1 MSMEEEA
8 YHSTLA
14 TTKATAIKW
23 PGHIGSGELNLFR
36 RWLINRKR
44 NTDIDGK
51 NKWEKPVWG
60 STEEE
65 MMRWKEEGIESTREI
80 SPIQTNTR
88 LLFCIFQLFSS
99 LTPSSHP

>member
-1 MSMEEEA
+1 MNVEEEV

-14 TTKATAIKW
+14 MTKATAVKW
-23 PGHIGSGELNLFR
+23 PEHTRSGEVHLFR

-44 NTDIDGK
+44 NADIDGG

-65 MMRWKEEGIESTREI
+65 MMRWKERGIESH
-80 SPIQTNTR
+80 Q
-88 LLFCIFQLFSS
+88 
-99 LTPSSHP
+99 

>member
-1 MSMEEEA
+1 MEEEA

-14 TTKATAIKW
+14 TTKATAVKW

-65 MMRWKEEGIESTREI
+65 MMRWKEEGIESR
-80 SPIQTNTR
+80 Q
-88 LLFCIFQLFSS
+88 
-99 LTPSSHP
+99 